1 MSQCNDNG
9 KQGYICNVYTDE
21 KYRNKGIGNSLL
33 NKAINKCKK
42 LNVKY
47 IDINIMYK
55 NEIAK
60 SIYKKLNFTEYEI
73 KLRKNI

>member
-9 KQGYICNVYTDE
+9 KQGYIFNVYTDE
-21 KYRNKGIGNSLL
+21 KYRNKCIGNSLL